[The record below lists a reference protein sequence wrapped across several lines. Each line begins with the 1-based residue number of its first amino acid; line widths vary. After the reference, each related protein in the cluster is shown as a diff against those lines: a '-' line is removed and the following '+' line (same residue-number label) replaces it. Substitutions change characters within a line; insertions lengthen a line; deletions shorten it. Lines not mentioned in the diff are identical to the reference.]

1 MVKNDQS
8 STENEIN
15 ILLLGGALIS
25 LVHYMYPYKEK
36 KNKTNPQMIFWITK
50 KDYRINSQIWITE
63 ANIPTC
69 QRILVHVLW
78 PIYLNYTFL
87 KKYLALLVKWNSACD
102 VWNEKVSILF
112 KYNWYSNI
120 WLISSPY

>member
-15 ILLLGGALIS
+15 IITWWCVNIACPLHVPLQG
-25 LVHYMYPYKEK
+25 K

-78 PIYLNYTFL
+78 PIYLNYTFF

-120 WLISSPY
+120 WFISCPY